1 MLYLSTPMEVDTAPL
16 ALKCWQAGKAVVVPR
31 VSWDQRR
38 ILPVEIS
45 SLQTGLTT
53 GGHGIR
59 EPDAHSGKP
68 IPIDLI
74 DLVVVPGLGF
84 SENGYR
90 IGHGM
95 GFYDRFLAQS
105 DFVGIS
111 CGLAFSDQVESEIP
125 VLDHDMPLSMLVSD
139 RGVRRFTPHLIS
151 SK

>member
-1 MLYLSTPMEVDTAPL
+1 
-16 ALKCWQAGKAVVVPR
+16 
-31 VSWDQRR
+31 
-38 ILPVEIS
+38 
-45 SLQTGLTT
+45 
-53 GGHGIR
+53 
-59 EPDAHSGKP
+59 
-68 IPIDLI
+68 
-74 DLVVVPGLGF
+74 LGF